1 VDFTLSPKAA
11 QLAASLQEFMRD
23 LVYPA
28 EAVYREQMLEAG
40 VPHFQPPV
48 LEELKKQA
56 RVRGLWNLFLPHETE
71 WTDGL
76 SNLDYA
82 PLAEIT
88 GRSVIAPEVLNCSAP
103 DTGNMELLALFGTD
117 EQQERWLRPLLAG
130 EMRSAFLMTEPA
142 VASSDA
148 TNIQT
153 RIERDGDE
161 WVINGRKWWIS
172 GTGDPRCQIGIVMGK
187 TDPSAV
193 SHEQQSMV
201 LLPLDTPGI
210 KVLRDLTVFGYN
222 DREGHCEVV
231 LDNVRVPAGNL
242 LGTVGGGFAMSQ
254 ARLGPGRIHHCMR
267 SVGAAERA
275 LELMCLRAKNRVAFG
290 GPLAEKGVIQETIA
304 NSRIEIDQ
312 ARLLTLHA
320 AWLMDTVGNK
330 AARGAISAIKVAVPQ
345 MAARVIDRAIQVH
358 GGAGLS
364 QDFPLA
370 QAYAL
375 QRYLRL
381 ADGPDEVHRTVVAK
395 LELRKYAG
403 R

>member
-1 VDFTLSPKAA
+1 VDFALSPKAV
-11 QLAASLQEFMRD
+11 QLAASLEEFMRD

-28 EAVYREQMLEAG
+28 EAVYRKQMREAG
-40 VPHFQPPV
+40 RPHFQPPV
-48 LEELKKQA
+48 LEELKKEA
-56 RVRGLWNLFLPHETE
+56 RARGLWNLFLPHKTE

-103 DTGNMELLALFGTD
+103 DTGNMELLTLFGTD
-117 EQQERWLRPLLAG
+117 EQKERWLKPLLAG
-130 EMRSAFLMTEPA
+130 EMRSSFLMTEPA

-153 RIERDGDE
+153 RIERMSGE

-172 GTGDPRCQIGIVMGK
+172 GTGDPRCKIGIVMGK
-187 TDPSAV
+187 TDSAAA

-201 LLPLDTPGI
+201 LVPFDAPGI
-210 KVLRDLTVFGYN
+210 EILRDLTVFGYD
-222 DREGHCEVV
+222 DREGHCEVI

-267 SVGAAERA
+267 SIGAAERA
-275 LELMCLRAKNRVAFG
+275 LELMCLRAKSRVAFG
-290 GPLAEKGVIQETIA
+290 GPLADKGVVQEAIA

-381 ADGPDEVHRTVVAK
+381 ADGPDEVHRGVVAK
-395 LELRKYAG
+395 LELRKYADC
-403 R
+403 

>member
-1 VDFTLSPKAA
+1 MDFSLSPRAA
-11 QLAASLQEFMRD
+11 QLAASLEEFMRD

-28 EAVYREQMLEAG
+28 EATYREQMRQAG
-40 VPHFQPPV
+40 EPHFQPPV
-48 LEELKKQA
+48 LEELKDEA
-56 RVRGLWNLFLPHETE
+56 RNRGLWNLFLPHKTE
-71 WTDGL
+71 WTEGL

-103 DTGNMELLALFGTD
+103 DTGNMELLTLFGTD
-117 EQQERWLRPLLAG
+117 EQKERWLRPLLNG
-130 EMRSAFLMTEPA
+130 ELRSAFLMTEPA

-153 RIERDGDE
+153 RIERDGGE
-161 WVINGRKWWIS
+161 WVINGHKWWIS
-172 GTGDPRCQIGIVMGK
+172 GTGDPRCKIGIVMGK
-187 TDPSAV
+187 TDPAAV
-193 SHEQQSMV
+193 SHEQQSMI

-210 KVLRDLTVFGYN
+210 TILRDLTVFGYN
-222 DREGHCEVV
+222 DREGHCEVI
-231 LDNVRVPAGNL
+231 LDNVRVPAENL

-267 SVGAAERA
+267 SIGAAERA
-275 LELMCLRAKNRVAFG
+275 LELMCLRARSRVAFG
-290 GPLAEKGVIQETIA
+290 GPLADKGVVQEAIA

-330 AARGAISAIKVAVPQ
+330 AARGAISAIKVAVPL
-345 MAARVIDRAIQVH
+345 MASRVIDRAIQVH